1 MLLFNEVTGGRA
13 LPHGMLSSLGRGN
26 WVIPPSMGAMAI
38 DSKIFI
44 GKYINSQ
51 LVPLNRKLDVTAT
64 DRDGHFADFKCGS
77 QPDLPYDMIRHH
89 EEQWEFYHWSQG
101 HDSNDKD
108 RL

>member
-38 DSKIFI
+38 DSNIFI

-51 LVPLNRKLDVTAT
+51 LVPLNHKLDVTAT
-64 DRDGHFADFKCGS
+64 VRDNHIPDFKCGT
-77 QPDLPYDMIRHH
+77 QPGIVYDMIRHH
-89 EEQWEFYHWSQG
+89 EEQWEFYHLSQG
-101 HDSNDKD
+101 HDSDVKD